1 MTSNDNKHRHV
12 EYNELNGCHF
22 NPMAEEFADE
32 DSTHT
37 IIRWCNSRSQLK
49 RFWRQGDWLMQINSF
64 LFFICATCMS
74 SSKLSKTQLILRS
87 GGCFVSICRGI
98 SIFMVLLVFLFF
110 LSFTIFFSTKYA
122 YEVSDDCDDLRS
134 RLSQSFIAQ
143 QTKPNLT
150 LVEFLNHRN
159 FLIEK
164 YAKIPKY
171 IIPKQFHLVLHPRF
185 DEAISNTTKNLEEFT
200 YSGYIYVTVV
210 SKKNSNK
217 RIELNAKNLKIIP
230 EDVSVYRS
238 LTWSS
243 IDFDDDPDWNSREI
257 KYIVVQRNKRDVSQ
271 AESSLNDT
279 IDDAN
284 NGGEVMDSAEQP
296 DVNELSFNNES
307 MQTRNKTYFYP
318 KFVSCCYRR
327 RHCVTLIAI
336 HRTPKTSCR

>member
-1 MTSNDNKHRHV
+1 
-12 EYNELNGCHF
+12 
-22 NPMAEEFADE
+22 
-32 DSTHT
+32 
-37 IIRWCNSRSQLK
+37 
-49 RFWRQGDWLMQINSF
+49 
-64 LFFICATCMS
+64 MS

>member
-1 MTSNDNKHRHV
+1 M
-12 EYNELNGCHF
+12 
-22 NPMAEEFADE
+22 
-32 DSTHT
+32 
-37 IIRWCNSRSQLK
+37 RSLV
-49 RFWRQGDWLMQINSF
+49 L
-64 LFFICATCMS
+64 S
-74 SSKLSKTQLILRS
+74 SSYLN
-87 GGCFVSICRGI
+87 FI
-98 SIFMVLLVFLFF
+98 SV
-110 LSFTIFFSTKYA
+110 
-122 YEVSDDCDDLRS
+122 
-134 RLSQSFIAQ
+134 

-185 DEAISNTTKNLEEFT
+185 DEPISNTTKDLEPFT
-200 YSGYIYVTVV
+200 YTGFIFVTVV

-217 RIELNAKNLKIIP
+217 RIELNAKNLKITP

-257 KYIVVQRNKRDVSQ
+257 KYIVVQRNKRDLSQ
-271 AESSLNDT
+271 TESNSNET
-279 IDDAN
+279 MDDAN

-296 DVNELSFNNES
+296 DANEFNET

-318 KFVSCCYRR
+318 KFVSFMS
-327 RHCVTLIAI
+327 VVDLG
-336 HRTPKTSCR
+336 

>member
-1 MTSNDNKHRHV
+1 MGLDV
-12 EYNELNGCHF
+12 L
-22 NPMAEEFADE
+22 AE
-32 DSTHT
+32 
-37 IIRWCNSRSQLK
+37 Q
-49 RFWRQGDWLMQINSF
+49 
-64 LFFICATCMS
+64 FFI
-74 SSKLSKTQLILRS
+74 
-87 GGCFVSICRGI
+87 
-98 SIFMVLLVFLFF
+98 
-110 LSFTIFFSTKYA
+110 
-122 YEVSDDCDDLRS
+122 
-134 RLSQSFIAQ
+134 FIAL

-185 DEAISNTTKNLEEFT
+185 DEAISNTTKDLEPFT
-200 YSGYIYVTVV
+200 YSGFIYVTVV

-217 RIELNAKNLKIIP
+217 RIELNSKNLKITP

-257 KYIVVQRNKRDVSQ
+257 KYIVVQRNKRDLSQ
-271 AESSLNDT
+271 AESNSNET
-279 IDDAN
+279 IDDN

-296 DVNELSFNNES
+296 DANDFSSFNNET

-318 KFVSCCYRR
+318 KFVS
-327 RHCVTLIAI
+327 AAQ
-336 HRTPKTSCR
+336 